1 MTRHT
6 AIRPIRWQ
14 PPRPTERARRDR
26 GDRSFGLT
34 VIRLPATGSE
44 DVLVDDAGVLTAVD
58 DGRILRVSPD
68 GHRIATVAHTGGRG
82 LGLELHP
89 DGGLVVCD
97 SRRGLL
103 RIWPDERAPEQARVE
118 VLVAELA
125 GVGMRFCN
133 NAAVAAD
140 GTVYFTDSSRH
151 FGMDEYKGDL
161 LEHAGTGRLLRYS
174 PGGRSPDGTV
184 STLLDGLH
192 FPNGVALAADESFL
206 VFAQTGSYCLDRLWL
221 TGPRQ
226 GEREQFVANLPGFPD
241 NLSRGSDGLFWVAL
255 PARRN
260 RMLDLLAP
268 RHPAL
273 RKLAWALPDALL
285 PREGRTVFAQA
296 FDADGR
302 LVHDLQQP
310 GEELYMCSGV
320 REHDGVLW
328 LGSLTCSA
336 IGRVTL
342 QPDQLAPRRS

>member
-6 AIRPIRWQ
+6 ALRPVRWQ
-14 PPRPTERARRDR
+14 PPRPDDRARRRR
-26 GDRSFGLT
+26 GDRDFRLT
-34 VIRLPATGSE
+34 VIRLPGTGSE
-44 DVLVDDAGVLTAVD
+44 DVLVDADSHVLTAVD

-68 GHRIATVAHTGGRG
+68 GHRIATVADTGGRG

-89 DGGLVVCD
+89 AGGLVVCD
-97 SRRGLL
+97 ARRGLL
-103 RIWPDERAPEQARVE
+103 RVWPDEQHPEQARVE
-118 VLVAELA
+118 VLVPGL
-125 GVGMRFCN
+125 RFCN

-140 GTVYFTDSSRH
+140 GTIYFTDSSRH
-151 FGMDEYKGDL
+151 FGQPEYKGDL
-161 LEHAGTGRLLRYS
+161 LEHAGTGRLLRH
-174 PGGRSPDGTV
+174 SPDGAV
-184 STLLDGLH
+184 ETLADGLH

-206 VFAQTGSYCLDRLWL
+206 LFAQTGSYSLDRLWL

-226 GEREQFVANLPGFPD
+226 GELEPFVQNLPGFPD
-241 NLSRGSDGLFWVAL
+241 NLARGSDGLFWVGL
-255 PARRN
+255 PAARN

-310 GEELYMCSGV
+310 GTELYMCSGV
-320 REHDGVLW
+320 REHDGMLW
-328 LGSLTCSA
+328 LGSLTCPA
-336 IGRVTL
+336 IGRVVL
-342 QPDQLAPRRS
+342 